1 MSPSPGRTAGH
12 RRHHPE
18 RVLASVALLAAL
30 VVLVQLPGP
39 GNCLKRFTAAS
50 NSVADTGSDP
60 RSVDSPGD
68 AGTVPAVGIETPAI
82 DRTWLVTDVASPS
95 RLNPVV
101 DAGTTRAPPPA

>member
-1 MSPSPGRTAGH
+1 
-12 RRHHPE
+12 
-18 RVLASVALLAAL
+18 VLASLALLAAL

-39 GNCLKRFTAAS
+39 GNCQKRFTAVS
-50 NSVADTGSDP
+50 NSIVDSDP
-60 RSVDSPGD
+60 RSVDSPDD

-82 DRTWLVTDVASPS
+82 DRSWLVTDVASPS